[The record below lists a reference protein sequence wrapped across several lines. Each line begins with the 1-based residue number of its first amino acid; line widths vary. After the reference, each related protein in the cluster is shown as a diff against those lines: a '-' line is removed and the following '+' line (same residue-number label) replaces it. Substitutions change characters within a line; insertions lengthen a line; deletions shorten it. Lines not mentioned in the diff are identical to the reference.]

1 MNLKEI
7 SLMIVLKLT
16 ILKFL
21 LLLVILVN
29 FIIHS
34 LFLNNQFI
42 YLSINVKDF
51 LSNHIFVIFMNV
63 IYTPR
68 D

>member
-1 MNLKEI
+1 MKIEGNFFNDSFKINDFKI
-7 SLMIVLKLT
+7 SFT
-16 ILKFL
+16 F
-21 LLLVILVN
+21 N
-29 FIIHS
+29 HSFIIHS
-34 LFLNNQFI
+34 LFLNNQFV

-51 LSNHIFVIFMNV
+51 LSNHIFVIFMNI

>member
-34 LFLNNQFI
+34 LFLNNQFV

>member
-1 MNLKEI
+1 
-7 SLMIVLKLT
+7 MIVLKLT

-21 LLLVILVN
+21 LLLIIR

-34 LFLNNQFI
+34 LFLNNQFV